1 MAIPWV
7 TIILTLL
14 SFFLTKA
21 KTGSTSKAVLAAAL
35 AGGATYAVTHSDF
48 AADTA
53 LAEYDGVVN
62 TAWPVLDETGQQ
74 ILDANGKPVQ
84 AVSGATLAS
93 SGTAGAPAGGG
104 IVSSAAGVLTSW
116 GATGTAGVI
125 GATAVATDSKLR
137 KYLPFLIGGAIL
149 LIATR

>member
-1 MAIPWV
+1 MSIPWI

-21 KTGSTSKAVLAAAL
+21 KTGSTSKAALAAAL
-35 AGGATYAVTHSDF
+35 VGGSTYAVTHSDF
-48 AADTA
+48 AAGTA

-62 TAWPVLDETGQQ
+62 TATPMLDKTGQQ
-74 ILDANGKPVQ
+74 VLNANGQPVQ
-84 AVSGATLAS
+84 AVSGATLAP

-125 GATAVATDSKLR
+125 GATAVAADSNLR
-137 KYLPFLIGGAIL
+137 KYLPFLIGGAIFL
-149 LIATR
+149 VATR

>member
-1 MAIPWV
+1 MPWI
-7 TIILTLL
+7 TIVLTLL

-21 KTGSTSKAVLAAAL
+21 KTGSTSKAALAAAL
-35 AGGATYAVTHSDF
+35 VGGATYAVTHSDF
-48 AADTA
+48 AAGTA

-62 TAWPVLDETGQQ
+62 TARPVLDATGQQ

-84 AVSGATLAS
+84 AVSGATLAP

-104 IVSSAAGVLTSW
+104 IVPAAAGVLTSW

-125 GATAVATDSKLR
+125 GATAVATDSNLR
-137 KYLPFLIGGAIL
+137 KYIPFLIGGAIL
-149 LIATR
+149 LIVTR